1 MERVLARELKDSI
14 GKKVFVAGWVRNT
27 RNLGKINF
35 ISVFDRSGKIQAVV
49 KDAKLQEDLNKIG
62 LEDVVKLEG
71 TVNEDKR
78 STSGAELEVSKIM
91 VLSTSDRNLPVDVQ
105 GKTKTSFEHRFNH
118 RVLDLRGERGQTI
131 FNVESTICQAF
142 REYLIEQDFIE
153 IHTPK
158 IIATGTEG
166 GANMF
171 PVVYFEREA
180 FLAQSP
186 QFYKQMLVGSGFER
200 VFEVAPVYRA
210 ETHDTP
216 FHLNEYV
223 SLDFEMG
230 FINDETDVM
239 KQTQGAIQAALKRVH
254 EENKKELEF
263 LNVDLHEPKND
274 FPIIHYWDI
283 PKVMKSYGKEFSE
296 TEDLSREHEE
306 TLCKYA
312 QEKFKCPF
320 IFVANYPAA
329 IRPAYTQPYEED
341 PKFTRGY
348 DLLYNGLEITTGGQR
363 IHNYELLRKKFA
375 EKGFPLE
382 SFDYYF
388 EVFKYGMPPHG
399 GQAIGLERLVMKLLN
414 LDNVREASFF
424 PRDRKRLS
432 P

>member
-1 MERVLARELKDSI
+1 MERVLASELKEKI
-14 GKKVFVAGWVRNT
+14 GEKVFVAGWVRNV
-27 RNLGKINF
+27 RSLGKINF
-35 ISVFDRSGKIQAVV
+35 ISVHDRSGKIQAVV
-49 KDAKLQEDLNKIG
+49 KDEGVAEELKKIG
-62 LEDVVKLEG
+62 LEDVIKLEG

-78 STSGAELEVSKIM
+78 SKSGAELEVSKII

-105 GKTKTSFEHRFNH
+105 GKTKTNFEHRFNH
-118 RVLDLRGERGQTI
+118 RVLDLRGERGQAI

-142 REYLIEQDFIE
+142 REHLIQQDFIE

-186 QFYKQMLVGSGFER
+186 QFFKQMLVGSGFER
-200 VFEVAPVYRA
+200 VFEVAAVYRA

-223 SLDFEMG
+223 SLDLEFG
-230 FINDETDVM
+230 FIEDESDVM
-239 KQTQGAIQAALKRVH
+239 KVTQAVIQESLKRVH
-254 EENKKELEF
+254 EENKKELEL
-263 LNVDLHEPKND
+263 LNVDLHEPKGD
-274 FPIIHYWDI
+274 FPVIHYWDI
-283 PKVMKSYGKEFSE
+283 PKVMTSFGKEFDAD
-296 TEDLSREHEE
+296 EDLSREHEE
-306 TLCKYA
+306 ILCKHA
-312 QEKFKCPF
+312 VEKFKCPF
-320 IFVANYPAA
+320 IFVDNYPASK
-329 IRPAYTQPYEED
+329 RPAYTQPYEKD
-341 PKFTRGY
+341 PRFTRGY

-363 IHNYELLRKKFA
+363 IHDYELLRKKFS

-424 PRDRKRLS
+424 PRDRKRLT